1 MHTLKEDCNTCQ
13 HPTPDKPVRNI
24 LNFCGEILV
33 NIVKSQAITPTCLVE
48 SLQVVFKAC
57 SARVEYLHCSVT
69 TRKVPSKVGFLAEPA
84 TSSGT
89 STAPISAVNVTKSIL
104 E

>member
-1 MHTLKEDCNTCQ
+1 MQ
-13 HPTPDKPVRNI
+13 SQVVIPTY
-24 LNFCGEILV
+24 LM
-33 NIVKSQAITPTCLVE
+33 E
-48 SLQVVFKAC
+48 SLPVVFKAC

-69 TRKVPSKVGFLAEPA
+69 TRKVPSKVGFLTEPA

-89 STAPISAVNVTKSIL
+89 TTAPISAVNVTKSIL